1 MLIWS
6 YKILVYTIL
15 FHWYLFLYLEYWWSV
30 ICCFLNKN
38 VMHQSYNMAAS
49 FILLIQYNSIAHVLL
64 IYVNNIISIQVHIFS
79 MDMLDITIHVT
90 FVDGRSISGNGK
102 HYNSFHAQK
111 GRMVLWNFN
120 SNKETFQYITS
131 WNICKNFDFNILGI
145 WTRCNTILP
154 EHFLDIFQFI

>member
-15 FHWYLFLYLEYWWSV
+15 FHWYLSLYLEYWWSV

-111 GRMVLWNFN
+111 GRMVL
-120 SNKETFQYITS
+120 
-131 WNICKNFDFNILGI
+131 
-145 WTRCNTILP
+145 
-154 EHFLDIFQFI
+154 